1 MGGREGLSTTVLSCL
16 SAVCREESTM
26 SGSTALL
33 CLELLERLE
42 CDPQECVKVCVQ
54 VCVCVCVWSCLLC
67 PGAGV

>member
-1 MGGREGLSTTVLSCL
+1 
-16 SAVCREESTM
+16 M

-54 VCVCVCVWSCLLC
+54 VCVCLCVVMFVVSRCRS
-67 PGAGV
+67 VTSR